1 MHCNKSVV
9 LFLRLLGIEYISEM
23 LSVLLSFTY
32 VCVCYGVVQCI
43 VTYCECMFSVVCRV
57 WHSDKKGTGE
67 DKA

>member
-1 MHCNKSVV
+1 MHCNNSVV
-9 LFLRLLGIEYISEM
+9 LFLRLLGIDFRNAIRVVVIY
-23 LSVLLSFTY
+23 LY